1 MNSFIL
7 TGTITNDLEL
17 KKSKSD
23 NEYVA
28 LIIEVDPRFKGKTET
43 LNCVAFY
50 NLAAECVEKIR
61 KGDRVQLEG
70 YIKHSGNNSTS
81 LILSSFVIISGQ
93 IPNNEIEDDTIV
105 SGEYDEN
112 IAPTYLLNEKED
124 KSDISDNN
132 PLDEDLSF

>member
-7 TGTITNDLEL
+7 TGTITDDLEL

-93 IPNNEIEDDTIV
+93 IPNNEI
-105 SGEYDEN
+105 
-112 IAPTYLLNEKED
+112 APTYLLNEKED